1 MASAELISLLQADFQ
16 FLLKDKDVL
25 GAFLY
30 GSQAEGEAT
39 PRSDFDVCVVT
50 RRKDKP
56 SLKALLRHIW
66 QQIPVST
73 KKYDVHMFHELPL
86 YIQGHIIEKG
96 VLLLS
101 RDTPELFEY
110 LYPYRRLW
118 EDQKHRNE
126 LSDEELNEILNQ
138 KKT

>member
-1 MASAELISLLQADFQ
+1 
-16 FLLKDKDVL
+16 
-25 GAFLY
+25 
-30 GSQAEGEAT
+30 
-39 PRSDFDVCVVT
+39 
-50 RRKDKP
+50 
-56 SLKALLRHIW
+56 
-66 QQIPVST
+66 
-73 KKYDVHMFHELPL
+73 MFHELPL

-138 KKT
+138 KK